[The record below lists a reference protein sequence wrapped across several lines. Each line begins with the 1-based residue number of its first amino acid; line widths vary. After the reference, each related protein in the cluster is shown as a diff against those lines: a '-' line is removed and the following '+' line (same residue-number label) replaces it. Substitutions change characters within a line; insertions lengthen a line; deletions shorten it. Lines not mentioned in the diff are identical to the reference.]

1 MPHVRP
7 IAKSGE
13 LFRDMGNEPRNIG
26 DQVTVHSA
34 SAQHL
39 WVPQVYKTVTPFA
52 YVHKAEQDGA

>member
-39 WVPQVYKTVTPFA
+39 WAPKYTRNYHAA
-52 YVHKAEQDGA
+52 YVYKAEQDRA